1 MRAWPLA
8 LLIVSAVTLG
18 MSAAG
23 AKPRARELG
32 IAFDGTP
39 GQLNAIT
46 DVAPVAVGYTTLIE
60 GAVEHAVRTGVTA
73 ILPRGRAT
81 IDKPVFAGVFS
92 LNGNGEMTGTHWI
105 EESGFLE
112 GPVMITG
119 THSVGTVRDA
129 VIAWRIKQGKP
140 DASGYWW
147 SLPVVAETWDGDL
160 SDANGFH
167 VQAGHVFAAIEG
179 AHGGALAEGNV
190 GGGTAMI
197 CHEFKC
203 GTGTSSRVVEIAG
216 ERYTVGVLVQANYGV
231 RSELRIAGV
240 PVGKFMPVA
249 ANESPDQ
256 GSIIIVVATD
266 APLLPQ
272 QLKRLARRASLGLAR
287 NGSYSGDGSGDLF
300 LAFSTANAA
309 ANQLESFDV
318 RALANGQLNPLFLA
332 TVQSVEESIVNAL
345 VAAETMTGLN
355 GTTVPAIDTGELK
368 KILKR
373 FERLQR

>member
-1 MRAWPLA
+1 MRKL
-8 LLIVSAVTLG
+8 V
-18 MSAAG
+18 AAIFLC
-23 AKPRARELG
+23 ACCSTSFAADHPRARALG
-32 IAFDGTP
+32 IPFDGTP

-46 DVAPVAVGYTTLIE
+46 DVASVTVGYTTLIE
-60 GAVEHAVRTGVTA
+60 GTGEHAVRTGVTV

-112 GPVMITG
+112 GPVAITG

-140 DASGYWW
+140 DPSGYWW

-167 VQAGHVFAAIEG
+167 VKAEHVFAALDS
-179 AHGGALAEGNV
+179 ARGGALAEGNV

-197 CHEFKC
+197 CHELKC

-216 ERYTVGVLVQANYGV
+216 QRYTVGVLVQANYGV

-240 PVGKFMPVA
+240 PVGKFMPIA
-249 ANESPDQ
+249 RESQDH

-272 QLKRLARRASLGLAR
+272 QLKRLARRAALGLAR
-287 NGSYSGDGSGDLF
+287 DGSYAGDGSGDLF
-300 LAFSTANAA
+300 IAFSTANAA
-309 ANQLESFDV
+309 ANQVASFDV
-318 RALANGQLNPLFLA
+318 HALANGQLNPLFLA
-332 TVQSVEESIVNAL
+332 TVQSVEESIVNAM
-345 VAAETMTGLN
+345 VAAETMTGVM
-355 GTTVPAIDTGELK
+355 GRTVPAIDTGELQ

-373 FERLQR
+373 FDRLQR

>member
-1 MRAWPLA
+1 MRAR
-8 LLIVSAVTLG
+8 LLFLLVAVTAL
-18 MSAAG
+18 AAG
-23 AKPRARELG
+23 AVEAKPRARELG
-32 IAFDGTP
+32 IPFDGTP

-46 DVAPVAVGYTTLIE
+46 DVAPVAVGYTTLIDSA
-60 GAVEHAVRTGVTA
+60 GAHAVRTGVTA
-73 ILPRGRAT
+73 ILPRGRGT
-81 IDKPVFAGVFS
+81 LDKPVFAGVFS
-92 LNGNGEMTGTHWI
+92 LNGNGELTGTHWI

-140 DASGYWW
+140 DPSGYWW
-147 SLPVVAETWDGDL
+147 SLPVVGETWDGDL

-167 VQAGHVFAAIEG
+167 VKAEHVFAALEG
-179 AHGGALAEGNV
+179 ARGGAIAEGNV

-197 CHEFKC
+197 CHELKC

-216 ERYTVGVLVQANYGV
+216 QRYTVGVLVQANYGV

-240 PVGKFMPVA
+240 PVGKFMPTTKPEA
-249 ANESPDQ
+249 QDQ

-300 LAFSTANAA
+300 LAFSTANVA
-309 ANQLESFDV
+309 ANQTESFEV
-318 RALANGQLNPLFLA
+318 RALANSQLNPLFLA

-355 GTTVPAIDTGELK
+355 GRTVPAIDSGELK

-373 FERLQR
+373 FDRLQR

>member
-1 MRAWPLA
+1 MLAMRMLVA
-8 LLIVSAVTLG
+8 LLMLSACYSVF
-18 MSAAG
+18 AAG
-23 AKPRARELG
+23 HPRARALG
-32 IAFDGTP
+32 IPFDGSP
-39 GQLNAIT
+39 GPLNAIT
-46 DVAPVAVGYTTLIE
+46 DVAALTVGYTTLID
-60 GAVEHAVRTGVTA
+60 GTGEHAVRTGVTV

-81 IDKPVFAGVFS
+81 LDKPVFAGVFS

-112 GPVMITG
+112 GPVTLTG
-119 THSVGTVRDA
+119 THSVGTARDA

-140 DASGYWW
+140 DPSGYWW

-167 VQAGHVFAAIEG
+167 VKAEHVFAALES
-179 AHGGALAEGNV
+179 ARGGALAEGNV

-197 CHEFKC
+197 CHELKC
-203 GTGTSSRVVEIAG
+203 GTGTSSRLVDIAG
-216 ERYTVGVLVQANYGV
+216 QRYTVGVLVQANYGV

-240 PVGKFMPVA
+240 PVGKFMPLA
-249 ANESPDQ
+249 REAQDH

-287 NGSYSGDGSGDLF
+287 NGSYAGDGSGDLF

-309 ANQLESFDV
+309 ANQVESFDV
-318 RALANGQLNPLFLA
+318 HALANGQLNPLFLA
-332 TVQSVEESIVNAL
+332 TVQSVEESIVNAM
-345 VAAETMTGLN
+345 VAAETMTGVN
-355 GTTVPAIDTGELK
+355 GTTVPAIDTAELK

-373 FERLQR
+373 FDRLQR